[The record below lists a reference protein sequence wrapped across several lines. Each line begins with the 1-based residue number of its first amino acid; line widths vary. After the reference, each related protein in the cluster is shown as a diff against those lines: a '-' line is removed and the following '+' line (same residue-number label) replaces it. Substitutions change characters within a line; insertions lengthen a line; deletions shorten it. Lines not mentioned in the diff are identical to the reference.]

1 MPYYLYRVTQNGPV
15 KQLAKISQFDAFK
28 EASAEAKRL
37 RKETDLPAGALIK
50 VMFADNELMAEDLL
64 SQVREGEP
72 LTGDDW

>member
-1 MPYYLYRVTQNGPV
+1 MPYYLYRVTQAGPV
-15 KQLAKISQFDAFK
+15 KQLDKLTQFAIFK

-37 RKETDLPAGALIK
+37 RKNMELPAGALIK
-50 VMFADNELMAEDLL
+50 VIFADNELMAEDLL